1 MRNFFSEQLDSKKSS
16 WNCFMVI
23 VWFISQTRNI
33 CASTEYYNVNT
44 VWHVATF
51 TMQILLKEKLSTTI
65 ICLNI
70 LSVQM
75 HFKMKSDLWNPRQ
88 WVYLAVELCGCAFE
102 RLLLAVAVCQE
113 DFVNLPVVQ
122 SYKSSQLWAN
132 CFLQASGSLERQ
144 ITP

>member
-1 MRNFFSEQLDSKKSS
+1 
-16 WNCFMVI
+16 MVI

-75 HFKMKSDLWNPRQ
+75 HFKMKMTLMMEMHFQRFQIPHKR
-88 WVYLAVELCGCAFE
+88 EIRRF
-102 RLLLAVAVCQE
+102 QE
-113 DFVNLPVVQ
+113 VV
-122 SYKSSQLWAN
+122 
-132 CFLQASGSLERQ
+132 
-144 ITP
+144 